1 MCRRMCKPK
10 WLGFGLVQ
18 RALRAA
24 RRLPAVLLALALIA
38 PAMSQADVSKASDW
52 VGRSVITDDGQPLG
66 RIEDIA
72 LDVEAGEIRY
82 LVISIGSFLIE
93 NSLIAV
99 DPDALAP
106 SAQGNALVLYTDSLE
121 QARRFG
127 ADGWPD
133 VADVGPSSKAGEG
146 ELVAEQGEAESA
158 ATGFDRGGSAM
169 ISNGR
174 RRATFEDGERKI
186 EPLRGSSRRVVAETS
201 GAATGQSA
209 ETAAID
215 ASLLPLPS
223 FRSLDANGDGVLS
236 RREIGAR
243 LGRTEPFPEVDVDAS
258 GAVDRFEF
266 DLLKDA
272 RGADDT

>member
-1 MCRRMCKPK
+1 MCLRK
-10 WLGFGLVQ
+10 WSEFDVGQSVGAVTASLL
-18 RALRAA
+18 
-24 RRLPAVLLALALIA
+24 VLLFALLLGM
-38 PAMSQADVSKASDW
+38 PAKVLADVSKASDW
-52 VGRSVITDDGQPLG
+52 VGRAVITDDGQPLG

-82 LVISIGSFLIE
+82 LVISVGSFLIE

-106 SAQGNALVLYTDSLE
+106 SAQGNALVLFTDSLE

-133 VADVGPSSKAGEG
+133 AADVGPSSKAGDG
-146 ELVAEQGEAESA
+146 ELVAAPDDAQPA

-174 RRATFEDGERKI
+174 RLATFADGERKI
-186 EPLRGSSRRVVAETS
+186 EPVGRSQRNVSKTPGNTVAQSS
-201 GAATGQSA
+201 AA
-209 ETAAID
+209 AAID
-215 ASLLPLPS
+215 ASVLPLPS

-243 LGRTEPFPEVDVDAS
+243 LGRAEPFPEIDVDAS

-272 RGADDT
+272 RGDNGS

>member
-1 MCRRMCKPK
+1 MCLRK
-10 WLGFGLVQ
+10 WSGFSVVQ
-18 RALRAA
+18 SA
-24 RRLPAVLLALALIA
+24 RSVTGVLAVLLVVALGL
-38 PAMSQADVSKASDW
+38 PAQSWADVSKASDW
-52 VGRSVITDDGQPLG
+52 VGRAVITDDGQPLG

-72 LDVEAGEIRY
+72 LDVEAGQIRY
-82 LVISIGSFLIE
+82 LVVSVGSFLIE

-106 SAQGNALVLYTDSLE
+106 SAQGSALVLYSDSLE

-133 VADVGPSSKAGEG
+133 AADVVPSSKAGDG
-146 ELVAEQGEAESA
+146 GLVAAQDETEPA

-174 RRATFEDGERKI
+174 RRATLADGERKI
-186 EPLRGSSRRVVAETS
+186 EPMS
-201 GAATGQSA
+201 GRQRASATTAGDAASAAA

-215 ASLLPLPS
+215 ASTLPLPS

-243 LGRTEPFPEVDVDAS
+243 LGRGEPFPEIDVDAS

-272 RGADDT
+272 RGDSGS